1 VNFGIEVSGTINMA
15 IKKII
20 VKFDEGCTWDL
31 RKCSFIYKKK
41 SKNLGSIEPWIFRE
55 REREREREKWRR
67 NKQKDVLIA

>member
-31 RKCSFIYKKK
+31 RKCSFIYIKKVK
-41 SKNLGSIEPWIFRE
+41 ISG
-55 REREREREKWRR
+55 
-67 NKQKDVLIA
+67 A